1 MAPRSSLPREETMS
15 LWKRAGVACAG
26 LLLVFPA
33 WGLGA
38 QPLPVAKPEQVG
50 MSSQK
55 LAKIS
60 QVLKKEADDGS
71 FRGAV
76 VMVAR
81 KGKLVYQ
88 DAVGMQTVSAKM
100 TPEAIFRI
108 YSMTKPLVSVAA
120 MMLVEDGTIQLTDPV
135 SKYLPGFD
143 KLQVSV
149 ATKNDAGATTYTLV
163 PQERQMTVQDLLRH
177 TSGLAYGE
185 ITQNAPVKEG
195 LERIGVFRKDMD
207 YEARNLAP
215 AEQIEKMATV
225 PLAFQPSTTWHYS
238 LSVDMLGRVVERA
251 SGKRLADFLEERL
264 FKPLRMKDSGFWV
277 PAAKMPRLA
286 ESLEKD
292 RFAGRGFPLI
302 DVSAPPK
309 NDSGGAGGVSTAADY
324 LRFCQMLMNG
334 GTLDGARVLSRTT
347 VKLMT
352 SDHLGNFI
360 QQPVQPGELLLG
372 TKGYSFGLG
381 FAVRTSDGVA
391 GVPGAAGEFM
401 WAGYAG
407 TYFWV
412 DPKEQVAAVLMTQA
426 ASPQRAYFRKLVKQL
441 VYQAITD

>member
-1 MAPRSSLPREETMS
+1 MTLFNRSGAAL
-15 LWKRAGVACAG
+15 AGFVLAFCA
-26 LLLVFPA
+26 
-33 WGLGA
+33 WSLGA

-50 MSSQK
+50 MSAPR
-55 LAKIS
+55 LAKIG
-60 QVLKKEADDGS
+60 EALRREVADGS

-195 LERIGVFRKDMD
+195 LERAGVYRRDLDFD
-207 YEARNLAP
+207 ARNVTPDEEIA
-215 AEQIEKMATV
+215 AMAKV
-225 PLAFQPSTTWHYS
+225 PLAFQPGTAWNYSVST
-238 LSVDMLGRVVERA
+238 DMLGRVVEKA
-251 SGKRLADFLEERL
+251 SGKRLADFLDERL
-264 FKPLRMKDSGFWV
+264 FKR
-277 PAAKMPRLA
+277 
-286 ESLEKD
+286 
-292 RFAGRGFPLI
+292 
-302 DVSAPPK
+302 SA
-309 NDSGGAGGVSTAADY
+309 
-324 LRFCQMLMNG
+324 
-334 GTLDGARVLSRTT
+334 
-347 VKLMT
+347 
-352 SDHLGNFI
+352 
-360 QQPVQPGELLLG
+360 
-372 TKGYSFGLG
+372 
-381 FAVRTSDGVA
+381 
-391 GVPGAAGEFM
+391 
-401 WAGYAG
+401 
-407 TYFWV
+407 
-412 DPKEQVAAVLMTQA
+412 
-426 ASPQRAYFRKLVKQL
+426 
-441 VYQAITD
+441 

>member
-1 MAPRSSLPREETMS
+1 MR
-15 LWKRAGVACAG
+15 LWNRAGAACAG
-26 LLLVFPA
+26 LLLVVLA

-60 QVLKKEADDGS
+60 QALRKEADDGS

-88 DAVGMQTVSAKM
+88 DAVGMQTAAAKM
-100 TPEAIFRI
+100 TPDSIFRI

-120 MMLVEDGTIQLTDPV
+120 MMLVEDGVIQLTDPV

-149 ATKNDAGATTYTLV
+149 PGKDAVGNTTYALV

-185 ITQNAPVKEG
+185 ITQNAPVKDG

-207 YEARNLAP
+207 YEARNVAP

-225 PLAFQPSTTWHYS
+225 PLAFKPGTIWNYS

-251 SGKRLADFLEERL
+251 SGKRLADFLEARL
-264 FKPLRMKDSGFWV
+264 FKPLGMKDSGFWV
-277 PAAKMPRLA
+277 PAGKM
-286 ESLEKD
+286 
-292 RFAGRGFPLI
+292 
-302 DVSAPPK
+302 
-309 NDSGGAGGVSTAADY
+309 
-324 LRFCQMLMNG
+324 
-334 GTLDGARVLSRTT
+334 ARVAETL
-347 VKLMT
+347 
-352 SDHLGNFI
+352 
-360 QQPVQPGELLLG
+360 E
-372 TKGYSFGLG
+372 
-381 FAVRTSDGVA
+381 
-391 GVPGAAGEFM
+391 
-401 WAGYAG
+401 
-407 TYFWV
+407 
-412 DPKEQVAAVLMTQA
+412 
-426 ASPQRAYFRKLVKQL
+426 
-441 VYQAITD
+441 

>member
-1 MAPRSSLPREETMS
+1 MTPLNRTAAAL
-15 LWKRAGVACAG
+15 AGFVLVLCA
-26 LLLVFPA
+26 
-33 WGLGA
+33 WSLGA
-38 QPLPVAKPEQVG
+38 QPLPLAKPEQVG
-50 MSSQK
+50 MSEQR
-55 LAKIS
+55 LARIGD
-60 QVLKKEADDGS
+60 VLKKEVADGS

-88 DAVGMQTVSAKM
+88 DAVGMQTASAKM

-108 YSMTKPLVSVAA
+108 YSMTKPLASVAA

-149 ATKNDAGATTYTLV
+149 QGKDAAGNTTYALV

-185 ITQNAPVKEG
+185 ITQNMPVKEG
-195 LERIGVFRKDMD
+195 LEKIGVYRKDMD
-207 YEARNLAP
+207 YEARNVTP
-215 AEQIEKMATV
+215 AEQIEKMAGV
-225 PLAFQPSTTWHYS
+225 PLAFQPGTIWHYS

-251 SGKRLADFLEERL
+251 SGKRLADFLDERL
-264 FKPLRMKDSGFWV
+264 FKPLNMKDTAFWV
-277 PAAKMPRLA
+277 PANKTSRLA

-309 NDSGGAGGVSTAADY
+309 NDSGGAGAVSTAADY
-324 LRFCQMLMNG
+324 LRFCQMMMNG
-334 GTLDGARVLSRTT
+334 GELDGVRVLSRTT

-352 SDHLGNFI
+352 SDHLGDFI
-360 QQPVQPGELLLG
+360 RQTPQPGELLLG

-381 FAVRTSDGVA
+381 FAVRSGDGVA
-391 GVPGAAGEFM
+391 GVPGSAGEFM

-412 DPKEQVAAVLMTQA
+412 DPKEQVTAVLMTQA